1 MIEVTNEVMQE
12 IEDNISEGVVEYF
25 SDNCIFNTEEI
36 ADALVVAM
44 EQLGYDEVSE
54 ILDDLDGELL
64 STDSESIL
72 VETPIMDTLAQAIK
86 EY

>member
-1 MIEVTNEVMQE
+1 
-12 IEDNISEGVVEYF
+12 
-25 SDNCIFNTEEI
+25 
-36 ADALVVAM
+36 M